1 MLSEGVGCA
10 GPLSHVE
17 ARSPGLSRLQI
28 LRQEIKE
35 QVGGPEPCP
44 GALARRGS
52 VTSSLLRLSI
62 PWTCSLGSHGHQ
74 ATGLPLPV
82 PLVSRGCSILLGCFL
97 SSHLSFPL
105 TSRPHP
111 TPSLAA
117 PSVSWAAASL
127 AVLTP
132 HVSEAVVCLS
142 CSV

>member
-1 MLSEGVGCA
+1 MLSEGVGRA

-74 ATGLPLPV
+74 ATGLPWPV
-82 PLVSRGCSILLGCFL
+82 PLVSRGCSILLGCF
-97 SSHLSFPL
+97 SPRTFRSP
-105 TSRPHP
+105 SRV
-111 TPSLAA
+111 A
-117 PSVSWAAASL
+117 
-127 AVLTP
+127 LTP
-132 HVSEAVVCLS
+132 PPVWQPPVCPGQLQAWPF
-142 CSV
+142 